1 MAENKPGISVN
12 AKAETV
18 SNEKTEKQKRE
29 AEEIRRRI
37 ENDNLK
43 AEQARKEAEEKRRQ
57 AEEEARRKK
66 EEAER
71 KAEEERRAAEEA
83 ARKAENDKRHVME
96 AGTAIAAAAITAA
109 SRNKGGRFR
118 SFLIGLVIGLI
129 AGAVIMYSLFKPAEP
144 KPVTTITPAESAD
157 VIIDQNFATYTAAD
171 FQDAVLGAA
180 SDHQELIVMEQP
192 LSIIT
197 TVTKAGL
204 GGLPVF
210 SKVKNITYYGT
221 GVYTTDLSHIDR
233 DHISVDE
240 KEMTVTV
247 TIPHTVLQYVNP
259 DLNSTEFEDTE
270 KGLLAFGDIKM
281 TAEEQNILE
290 TSVYDA
296 MKERLDSEDLYA
308 QADTLAK
315 LKTYEIFQPL
325 ITAVS
330 PQYKVIT
337 ELE

>member
-1 MAENKPGISVN
+1 MTDNKPGISVS

-18 SNEKTEKQKRE
+18 VNEKTEKQKKE
-29 AEEIRRRI
+29 AEEIRKRI

-43 AEQARKEAEEKRRQ
+43 ADQARKEAEEKKRQ

-66 EEAER
+66 EEAEEAR
-71 KAEEERRAAEEA
+71 KAAEEA
-83 ARKAENDKRHVME
+83 ARKAEDDKKHVME
-96 AGTAIAAAAITAA
+96 AGSAIAAAAIAAA
-109 SRNKGGRFR
+109 SKNKGGKFK

-129 AGAVIMYSLFKPAEP
+129 AGALLMYSLFKPSEP
-144 KPVTTITPAESAD
+144 EHINTITPVESAD
-157 VIIDQNFATYTAAD
+157 VVIDQNFATYTAAD
-171 FQDAVLGAA
+171 FENAVLGAA
-180 SDHQELIVMEQP
+180 SEHQELIVMEQP
-192 LSIIT
+192 LSIMT

-221 GVYTTDLSHIDR
+221 GVYTTDLSHIDKK
-233 DHISVDE
+233 HISVDE
-240 KEMTVTV
+240 TEKTVTV
-247 TIPHTVLQYVNP
+247 TIPHTVLQYINP

-330 PQYKVIT
+330 PQYKVIM